1 MNYQK
6 KLSTEE
12 ILKEIENGN
21 TIDTNAI
28 DFVEPKAQLNQL
40 SRAILDKF
48 KSFSKFAT
56 ACYISSSHL
65 NEFLNGKKKFGR
77 DKLIAICITLKYTIP
92 EPSQMLHRLGST
104 DLYSKNRRD
113 FEILRCIKK
122 GMTLDE
128 TNEHLL
134 RNGLND
140 LYDKRKNP

>member
-92 EPSQMLHRLGST
+92 ETSQMLHRLGQH
-104 DLYSKNRRD
+104 R
-113 FEILRCIKK
+113 
-122 GMTLDE
+122 
-128 TNEHLL
+128 
-134 RNGLND
+134 
-140 LYDKRKNP
+140 PV